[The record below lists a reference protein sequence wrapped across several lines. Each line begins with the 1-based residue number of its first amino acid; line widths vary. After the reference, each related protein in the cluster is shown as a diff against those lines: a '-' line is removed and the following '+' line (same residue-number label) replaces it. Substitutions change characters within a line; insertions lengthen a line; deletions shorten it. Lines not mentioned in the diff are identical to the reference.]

1 MFLAIT
7 SAEDVPI
14 TQPKE
19 VVRASERT
27 FLQDYYFR
35 QLERAAEIIP
45 RGKVSAE
52 YREPVKSDIPTLL
65 ISGFLDPATPPRGAE
80 EVARHLKNSRHVVVR
95 YGSHA
100 YGGLSPCMDNIMAE
114 FIRRGSAEGVDSS
127 CVEQVRRPP
136 FALSETQNDQPGR

>member
-14 TQPKE
+14 TQPEE

-65 ISGFLDPATPPRGAE
+65 ISGFIDPATPPRGAE

-100 YGGLSPCMDNIMAE
+100 SDDCAMQGRPQWRCA
-114 FIRRGSAEGVDSS
+114 RRFTRSVPS
-127 CVEQVRRPP
+127 V
-136 FALSETQNDQPGR
+136 